1 MSLWDC
7 TVLFPRALFFSTLFV
22 HSVAFFLVA
31 LLSGTLA
38 ERWRRS
44 EEQLQK
50 KSIDYAELEKM
61 NHTILA
67 HINSGLVLVN
77 PEGEIRSF
85 NRAASDITGLSL
97 EEVYGRQMT
106 DLFPDLLDEGLGG
119 QPQSRSEGTFVNPVG
134 DCLIL
139 GYATTPARGSQGEN
153 IGILITFQDL
163 TQLKKIEEDLKRADR
178 LAAVGRLAASMAHEI
193 RNPLASISGSVQL
206 LLEASQTKEDDR
218 DLMNI
223 VVNEADRLSG
233 LLTGFLHFARPKSPE
248 KENVEVSLLFDQ
260 LLLLLKADKRFEHI
274 DLIKNCPEN
283 IIMYVDHEQIQQSLW
298 GLAINASEAMAGEGA
313 FRLTVTETDPST
325 IIIED
330 SGPGIPD
337 DLKERV
343 FEPFFSTKEK
353 GTGLGLASV
362 YSLVEAHGG
371 RVSVG
376 RSSLGGARFCLDF
389 PRSKK

>member
-1 MSLWDC
+1 M
-7 TVLFPRALFFSTLFV
+7 
-22 HSVAFFLVA
+22 
-31 LLSGTLA
+31 
-38 ERWRRS
+38 
-44 EEQLQK
+44 
-50 KSIDYAELEKM
+50 
-61 NHTILA
+61 
-67 HINSGLVLVN
+67 
-77 PEGEIRSF
+77 
-85 NRAASDITGLSL
+85 
-97 EEVYGRQMT
+97 
-106 DLFPDLLDEGLGG
+106 
-119 QPQSRSEGTFVNPVG
+119 
-134 DCLIL
+134 
-139 GYATTPARGSQGEN
+139 
-153 IGILITFQDL
+153 
-163 TQLKKIEEDLKRADR
+163 
-178 LAAVGRLAASMAHEI
+178 AAVGRLAASMAHEI

-343 FEPFFSTKEK
+343 FEPFFQPKKKEQDW
-353 GTGLGLASV
+353 GWRQFILWLRLMV
-362 YSLVEAHGG
+362 V
-371 RVSVG
+371 V
-376 RSSLGGARFCLDF
+376 F
-389 PRSKK
+389 P